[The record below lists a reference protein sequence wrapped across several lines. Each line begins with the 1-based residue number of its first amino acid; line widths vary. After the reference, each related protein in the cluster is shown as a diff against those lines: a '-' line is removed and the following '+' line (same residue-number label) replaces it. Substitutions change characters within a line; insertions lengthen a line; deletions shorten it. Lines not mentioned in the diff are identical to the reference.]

1 MADQQTAPAPPPIP
15 DTTPLQPDTLSNRH
29 KRYIFFGIVGII
41 VAILIA
47 NAISG
52 SPTPMKPK
60 TPAVAPQQQQNPTLA
75 QIQAK
80 AANLQRQQQELLKE
94 TMTGIDQL
102 QSSRRSPYPGTTP
115 TAADLQREA
124 ALEQAQ
130 QIARAQQFRSGTGQY
145 ASNIQPPQQLAPAK
159 SQLETEQEQAA
170 YKSLFADNIVQRQD
184 GARAAA
190 AQPPASAPTTP
201 APGYSAGPLRGTTD
215 KAETHAAED
224 PPTRRQPL
232 DFDPA
237 GQQTYWLPEGT
248 VIESVLT
255 DRLDGEQPAPVNCML
270 TSDVYL
276 PGTPILLIPQGSR
289 VIGEARV
296 VAGFAQRRLAVFF
309 HRIIVPAGLK
319 TYAIE
324 LDKLIPALSQTGAGG
339 LNDKVDNHYASIFGA
354 SLAIG
359 AIGGLAQIG
368 NGYSSVGYSPGMEFR
383 NGVSQ
388 STSQSAMQV
397 LDRFLN
403 RMPTITIRE
412 GTRVRIMLTSDLQVP
427 DFSAMKGGA

>member
-1 MADQQTAPAPPPIP
+1 MADQQMAPAPPPIP
-15 DTTPLQPDTLSNRH
+15 DTTQLQPDTLSNRH

-52 SPTPMKPK
+52 SQTPAKPK
-60 TPAVAPQQQQNPTLA
+60 TPSVTPQQQQNPTLA

-80 AANLQRQQQELLKE
+80 AADLQRQQQELLKE

-102 QSSRRSPYPGTTP
+102 QSSTRSPYPGTSP
-115 TAADLQREA
+115 AAPDLQREA
-124 ALEQAQ
+124 GLKQAQ
-130 QIARAQQFRSGTGQY
+130 QIARAQQFGPGAAQY
-145 ASNIQPPQQLAPAK
+145 ASNARPPAPAK

-170 YKSLFADNIVQRQD
+170 YKSLFADNIVQQQS
-184 GARAAA
+184 GAHAAT
-190 AQPPASAPTTP
+190 AQPPKSGPVTP
-201 APGYSAGPLRGTTD
+201 APSYSSGPLPSRTD
-215 KAETHAAED
+215 DAGMHGAQDQARK
-224 PPTRRQPL
+224 RQPL
-232 DFDPA
+232 DFDTA
-237 GQQTYWLPEGT
+237 GQQNYWLPEGT
-248 VIESVLT
+248 VLESVLT

-276 PGTPILLIPQGSR
+276 PGTQILLIPQGAR
-289 VIGEARV
+289 VIGEARA
-296 VAGFAQRRLAVFF
+296 VAGFGQRRLAVFF
-309 HRIIVPAGLK
+309 HRMIIPAGPK

-324 LDKLIPALSQTGAGG
+324 LDKLMPALSQTGTGG
-339 LNDKVDNHYASIFGA
+339 LHDKVDNHYASIFGA

-368 NGYSSVGYSPGMEFR
+368 NGYSGAGYSPGMEFR

-403 RMPTITIRE
+403 RMPAITIRE

-427 DFSAMKGGA
+427 DFSAMKGGAS

>member
-1 MADQQTAPAPPPIP
+1 MGDQQMAPAPPPIP

-52 SPTPMKPK
+52 SPTPTKPK
-60 TPAVAPQQQQNPTLA
+60 TPSVAPQQQQNPTLA

-80 AANLQRQQQELLKE
+80 AADLQQQQQELLKE

-102 QSSRRSPYPGTTP
+102 QSSTRSPYPGTPP

-124 ALEQAQ
+124 ALKQAQ
-130 QIARAQQFRSGTGQY
+130 QIAGAQQFGPGAAQY
-145 ASNIQPPQQLAPAK
+145 ANNIQPPAPAK
-159 SQLETEQEQAA
+159 SQVETEQEQAA
-170 YKSLFADNIVQRQD
+170 YKSLFADNIVQQQG
-184 GARAAA
+184 GARAAT
-190 AQPPASAPTTP
+190 AQPPASTPAMP
-201 APGYSAGPLRGTTD
+201 APGYSSGPLPDKTDDAGTRLAQD
-215 KAETHAAED
+215 QARK
-224 PPTRRQPL
+224 RQPL

-237 GQQTYWLPEGT
+237 GQQNYWLPEGT
-248 VIESVLT
+248 VLESVLT

-276 PGTPILLIPQGSR
+276 PGTQILLIPQGSR
-289 VIGEARV
+289 VIGEARA
-296 VAGFAQRRLAVFF
+296 VAGFRQRRLAVFF
-309 HRIIVPAGLK
+309 HRLIVPAGLK

-324 LDKLIPALSQTGAGG
+324 LDKLTPALSQTGAGG
-339 LNDKVDNHYASIFGA
+339 LHDKVDNHYASIFGA

-368 NGYSSVGYSPGMEFR
+368 NGYSGVGYSPGMEFR

-412 GTRVRIMLTSDLQVP
+412 GTRVRIILTSDLQVP
-427 DFSAMKGGA
+427 DFPAMKGGV